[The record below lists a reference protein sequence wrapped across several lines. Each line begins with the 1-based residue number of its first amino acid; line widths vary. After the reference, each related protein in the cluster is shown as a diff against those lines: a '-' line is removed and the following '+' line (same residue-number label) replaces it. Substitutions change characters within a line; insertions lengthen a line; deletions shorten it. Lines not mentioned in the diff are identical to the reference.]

1 MLRKSTASN
10 AWAAIFKNADFSYKS
25 YKIGKLLAFFL
36 ISNSFLSSLLMVAP
50 SSVSVKPN

>member
-1 MLRKSTASN
+1 MLKKSTASN